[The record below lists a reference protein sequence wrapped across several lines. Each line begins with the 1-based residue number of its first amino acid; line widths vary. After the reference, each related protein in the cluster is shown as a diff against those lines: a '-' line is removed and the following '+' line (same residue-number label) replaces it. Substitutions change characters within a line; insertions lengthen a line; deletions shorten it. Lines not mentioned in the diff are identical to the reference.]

1 MSREI
6 SLQLETIEH
15 IHAFCKNPTFS
26 RWEKLSNKIKFPF
39 VEGSEYCIKNSK
51 GNQDLARKIVIFS
64 TKGEGKEQERPS
76 WIEFKNIFGQNQGLV
91 QSLYSLLPDE
101 DAISLSL
108 TNKRMKERLKIRD
121 EFLKLY
127 KSLPSSPEDSD
138 EEDVIKIMNQ
148 RKLNRIYY
156 PEYLSREDT
165 LAAIKFPTTNPE
177 TAPLDTNW
185 RMYYNQARIFSKRVH
200 IDIVSEE
207 EYYDLG
213 LKSASVPKFWW
224 RDSTGRLS
232 SITKGILYK
241 VNAKLK
247 GDLFQL
253 GDDYDLLFKR
263 RGLQWG
269 IGALHRSVPLMSEL
283 GLGYYDQDSG
293 KWYDEPFEYLGDYMG
308 DDRVYN
314 YYTKPNMEII
324 LIGTEGYHYPAVTY
338 TSRELLP
345 FLSLYSGHSTYDALK
360 DRDFIHID
368 TACRNA
374 ERSWKDR
381 RSRIKKKTQEFLDK
395 GKRFGS

>member
-26 RWEKLSNKIKFPF
+26 GWKKLSNKIKFPF

-64 TKGEGKEQERPS
+64 TKGEGKEEERPS
-76 WIEFKNIFGQNQGLV
+76 WIEFKNIFGQNQGLA
-91 QSLYSLLPDE
+91 QSLYSLLPGE

-108 TNKRMKERLKIRD
+108 TNKRMKERLKIRE

-127 KSLPSSPEDSD
+127 RSLPSSPGDSD
-138 EEDVIKIMNQ
+138 GEDLNKIMIR

-156 PEYLSREDT
+156 PEYLSREET
-165 LAAIKFPTTNPE
+165 LEAIKFPTANPE
-177 TAPLDTNW
+177 TAPLDINW
-185 RMYYNQARIFSKRVH
+185 RMYYNKARIFSKRVN
-200 IDIVSEE
+200 IDLVSKD
-207 EYYDLG
+207 EYNDLG
-213 LKSASVPKFWW
+213 LKAINIDKFWS
-224 RDSTGRLS
+224 RDSSGRLS
-232 SITKGILYK
+232 HINGTLYK

-269 IGALHRSVPLMSEL
+269 PLMTNEGPGYYDL
-283 GLGYYDQDSG
+283 DGLGYYDLYDLDGFEYDLDDNQ
-293 KWYDEPFEYLGDYMG
+293 WYQGPFDYLGDW
-308 DDRVYN
+308 
-314 YYTKPNMEII
+314 TESPNMNII

-338 TSRELLP
+338 KSRELLP
-345 FLSLYSGHSTYDALK
+345 FLFLYNGHSTYDVK
-360 DRDFIHID
+360 THFTSIDR
-368 TACRNA
+368 ACHLA
-374 ERSWKDR
+374 ELSWKR
-381 RSRIKKKTQEFLDK
+381 RRRKLKKKTQEFLDE
-395 GKRFGS
+395 GKRFG

>member
-26 RWEKLSNKIKFPF
+26 GWKKLSNKIKFPF

-64 TKGEGKEQERPS
+64 TKGEGKEEERPS
-76 WIEFKNIFGQNQGLV
+76 WIEFKNIFGQNQGLA
-91 QSLYSLLPDE
+91 QSLYSLLPGE

-108 TNKRMKERLKIRD
+108 TNKRMKERLKIRE

-127 KSLPSSPEDSD
+127 RSLPSSPGDSD
-138 EEDVIKIMNQ
+138 GEDLNKIMIR

-156 PEYLSREDT
+156 PEYLSREET
-165 LAAIKFPTTNPE
+165 LEAIKFPTANPE
-177 TAPLDTNW
+177 TAPLDINW
-185 RMYYNQARIFSKRVH
+185 RMYYNKARIFSKRVN
-200 IDIVSEE
+200 IDLVSKD
-207 EYYDLG
+207 EYNDLG
-213 LKSASVPKFWW
+213 LKAINIDKFWS
-224 RDSTGRLS
+224 RDSSGRLS
-232 SITKGILYK
+232 HINGTLYK

-269 IGALHRSVPLMSEL
+269 PLMSDK
-283 GLGYYDQDSG
+283 GFGYYDLDNNQ
-293 KWYDEPFEYLGDYMG
+293 WYEEPFEYLGNRGG
-308 DDRVYN
+308 DEGYFDAE
-314 YYTKPNMEII
+314 PNMNII

-338 TSRELLP
+338 TSRDLLP
-345 FLSLYSGHSTYDALK
+345 FLHLYTGHSTYDVK
-360 DRDFIHID
+360 THFTSIDR
-368 TACRNA
+368 ACHLA
-374 ERSWKDR
+374 ELSWKR
-381 RSRIKKKTQEFLDK
+381 RRRKLKKKTQEFLDE
-395 GKRFGS
+395 GKRFG